1 MDNVV
6 IETPRFVLRSLIEGD
21 ATERYLDW
29 MINTVSNR
37 FIVSARS
44 GLTLADLR
52 VFIAECRVREDVLF
66 LGIFLRDDGSHIG
79 NIKYDPIRQLEG
91 YAVMGML
98 IGEGTWRG
106 QGVAREVINASI
118 RWLEAKFGLR
128 EILLGVDREN
138 EAAISAYRKF
148 GFHPDQSDR
157 VRISS
162 SQSMSMVY
170 KLGASQ

>member
-6 IETPRFVLRSLIEGD
+6 IETPRFVLRSLIEDD
-21 ATERYLDW
+21 ATERYLGW
-29 MINTVSNR
+29 MIDTASNR

-44 GLTLADLR
+44 GLSLMDLR
-52 VFIAECRVREDVLF
+52 VFIADCRVREDVLF
-66 LGIFLRDDGSHIG
+66 LGIFFRDDGSHIG
-79 NIKYDPIRQLEG
+79 NIKYDPIRQVEG

-98 IGEGTWRG
+98 IGESIWRG
-106 QGVAREVINASI
+106 QGVAREVINTSMC
-118 RWLEAKFGLR
+118 WLEAKFGLR

-148 GFHPDQSDR
+148 GFYPDQNDR
-157 VRISS
+157 LRISS
-162 SQSMSMVY
+162 SQNMSMVF